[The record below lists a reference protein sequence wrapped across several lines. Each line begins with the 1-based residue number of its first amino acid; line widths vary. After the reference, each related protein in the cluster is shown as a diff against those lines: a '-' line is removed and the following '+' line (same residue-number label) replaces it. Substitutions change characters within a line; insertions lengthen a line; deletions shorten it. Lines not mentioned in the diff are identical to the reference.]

1 MNTNIIS
8 HHLFVAALSNDAP
21 AAADNGPVSGGDAK
35 GNGAETLARASRRLA
50 RALAAAESARGA
62 RLRLAAL
69 SLRRALDNRS
79 NP

>member
-8 HHLFVAALSNDAP
+8 HHLFVAALSNDARAVAGNG
-21 AAADNGPVSGGDAK
+21 AAHQDN
-35 GNGAETLARASRRLA
+35 GNGAEALARASRRLA

-69 SLRRALDNRS
+69 SFRRALDTRS